1 MSKPVNNFKLGLFTL
16 FGLTIL
22 LAGLFSFGARS
33 YFEPTSMYETYIE
46 GDVTGLSVGSPV
58 ELRGV
63 NVGKVT
69 RIDFSWVE
77 YEVTQPSFIVV
88 NFQMRNDIAP
98 GSKGIADEELQA
110 AIKRGLR

>member
-77 YEVTQPSFIVV
+77 YEVTEPSYIVV
-88 NFQMRNDIAP
+88 DFEMRNDIAP
-98 GSKGIADEELQA
+98 GPRSTVLEGLQS
-110 AIKRGLR
+110 AIKR